1 MSRIVLRRRISSF
14 LETGPK
20 TEPII
25 LGAGIGSKERRAAA
39 VFGLDRDCG

>member
-14 LETGPK
+14 LETV
-20 TEPII
+20 PII

-39 VFGLDRDCG
+39 VFGLDRNCG